1 MRRARRYAPGT
12 PVWVNLDTAA
22 GTTAASRFY
31 GALFGWRAVAWH
43 RPLDDASHWW
53 VFVLDGRDVGS
64 LAPGPHPVWEM
75 YMSVDNADET
85 ARVVVDNG
93 GAVAFWL
100 GEIDEVSRVAVCT
113 DPVGARFGLWEP
125 KRRQAA
131 SRMHEPNSFTWGEL
145 VCRDIDAAK
154 DFYGAVFGWEGR
166 TPGVA
171 EGSSYTEFFLPDVDQ
186 AVAGMVQ
193 MNQRWPEDVPP
204 HWMLYF
210 AVADTDE
217 IVSRVG
223 QLGGTV
229 AVAPFDL
236 ADVGRIAV
244 INDPEG
250 AVFSVLERR

>member
-1 MRRARRYAPGT
+1 MPNVRRYAPGT

-22 GTTAASRFY
+22 GTTAASKFY
-31 GALFGWRAVAWH
+31 GGLFGWTARAWH
-43 RPLDDASHWW
+43 RPLEDSSHWW

-64 LAPGPHPVWEM
+64 VAPGPHPILEM

-85 ARVVVDNG
+85 ARVVVHNG
-93 GAVAFWL
+93 GALVLWL
-100 GEIDEVSRVAVCT
+100 GEIDGISRLAVCT
-113 DPVGARFGLWEP
+113 DPLGARFGLWEP
-125 KRRQAA
+125 KGHPAA

-145 VCRDIDAAK
+145 SCRDIDAAK

-166 TPGVA
+166 TRGVA
-171 EGSSYTEFFLPDVDQ
+171 DGSTYTEFFLPDVDQ

-193 MNQRWPEDVPP
+193 MNQRWPQDVPP

-223 QLGGTV
+223 QLGGMV
-229 AVAPFDL
+229 SVAPYDL

-244 INDPEG
+244 LNDPEG
-250 AVFSVLERR
+250 AVFSVLQRR